1 MLSLFS
7 RSIFLV
13 GPHQIFLGYF
23 LSPFVSL
30 NKDFIQMFAVLSTSP
45 VLPDTFS
52 SQLPQYI
59 RAWKKAVHKANARQ
73 MKTLLL
79 KKFISFLFYAGRG
92 FFCWAAE
99 LFCQGRG
106 YWTNYCLLKYV
117 VQKQY
122 SLDEGLTYKKFVAF
136 FKFPRVLFYNK

>member
-7 RSIFLV
+7 QSIFLV

-30 NKDFIQMFAVLSTSP
+30 NNNFIKMFAVLSTSP

-52 SQLPQYI
+52 IASFRNI
-59 RAWKKAVHKANARQ
+59 FGHEKKAVHKANARQ

-79 KKFISFLFYAGRG
+79 KNSSPFCFMPEEVFVNQRIYFARG
-92 FFCWAAE
+92 KDI
-99 LFCQGRG
+99 G
-106 YWTNYCLLKYV
+106 T
-117 VQKQY
+117 
-122 SLDEGLTYKKFVAF
+122 S
-136 FKFPRVLFYNK
+136 